1 MRKRIFGV
9 VRVFVQLSIDYLI
22 SLIIFLLFIFLI
34 NEIQVQFIVWSL
46 RSFINEITLYE
57 KLSKRMFM
65 RLILMHRQDI
75 LPEVATNVDVIAKN
89 LKKSDDFARILR
101 WIDEI
106 INSFV
111 IEPVTLDPTGVL
123 QRLEHIL
130 DVRRS
135 RLRNV
140 ARHIIPDAP
149 EYVQRDLESAL
160 EAAAAIRY
168 LWKITSHIYEI
179 GYRTKNIYYLLQLKL
194 LVPFLRELCLSY
206 FDALKGFIE
215 GVPIGD
221 SVGALVALNFF
232 GTEVDTDEELQ
243 VVFSS
248 SEIYGRYV
256 LAVKAR
262 GPGSEVGYP
271 GRFLEKLLEKI
282 GGGVN
287 AIITV
292 DAALRLESER
302 SGRVD
307 VGYGAAIGDPGPEK
321 YRIESWSSKYKIP
334 LFAIV
339 IKENYVEALT
349 PLNETLLQAVN
360 KACDIVK
367 KIIVEEVPE
376 GGKVVILGIGN
387 TVGVG
392 NIPIPSESAE

>member
-1 MRKRIFGV
+1 ML
-9 VRVFVQLSIDYLI
+9 VFAQLSADYLI
-22 SLIIFLLFIFLI
+22 SLIIFLLFIFLL
-34 NEIQVQFIVWSL
+34 NEIQVQFMIWSL

-65 RLILMHRQDI
+65 RLILIHRPDI
-75 LPEVATNVDVIAKN
+75 ISDVGSDIDSVARK
-89 LKKSDDFARILR
+89 LRESSDFDRILR
-101 WIDEI
+101 WVDEI

-111 IEPVTLDPTGVL
+111 IDPVTLDPTGVL

-130 DVRRS
+130 DVRRN
-135 RLRNV
+135 RLRNM
-140 ARHIIPDAP
+140 AKQIIPKAP
-149 EYVQRDLESAL
+149 EHVQKNLESAL

-168 LWKITSHIYEI
+168 LWKITSHIYEV

-206 FDALKGFIE
+206 FDALKGFVE
-215 GVPIGD
+215 GIPIGD
-221 SVGALVALNFF
+221 SVGALVALSFF
-232 GTEVDTDEELQ
+232 GEEVDVDDELQ

-248 SEIYGRYV
+248 TEVDGRYV
-256 LAVKAR
+256 LAAKAK

-282 GGGVN
+282 GGEVD

-292 DAALRLESER
+292 DAALRLESEK

-334 LFAIV
+334 LFAVV

-360 KACDIVK
+360 RAYETVRR
-367 KIIVEEVPE
+367 IIREEVPE

-392 NIPIPSESAE
+392 NAKIPILIGE

>member
-1 MRKRIFGV
+1 ML
-9 VRVFVQLSIDYLI
+9 VFAQLSADYLI
-22 SLIIFLLFIFLI
+22 SLIIFLLFIFLL
-34 NEIQVQFIVWSL
+34 NEIQVQFMIWSL

-65 RLILMHRQDI
+65 RLILIHRPDI
-75 LPEVATNVDVIAKN
+75 ISDVGSDIDSVARK
-89 LKKSDDFARILR
+89 LRESSDFDRIFR
-101 WIDEI
+101 WVDEI

-111 IEPVTLDPTGVL
+111 IAPVTLDPTGVL

-130 DVRRS
+130 DVRRN
-135 RLRNV
+135 RLRNM
-140 ARHIIPDAP
+140 AKQIIPKAP
-149 EYVQRDLESAL
+149 EHVQKNLESAL

-168 LWKITSHIYEI
+168 LWKITSHIYEV
-179 GYRTKNIYYLLQLKL
+179 GYRTKNIYYLFQLKL

-206 FDALKGFIE
+206 FDALKGFVE
-215 GVPIGD
+215 GIPIGD
-221 SVGALVALNFF
+221 SVGALVALSFF
-232 GTEVDTDEELQ
+232 GEEVDVDDELQ

-248 SEIYGRYV
+248 TEVDGRYV
-256 LAVKAR
+256 LAAKAK

-282 GGGVN
+282 EGEVD

-292 DAALRLESER
+292 DAALRLESEK

-334 LFAIV
+334 LFAVV

-360 KACDIVK
+360 RAYETVRR
-367 KIIVEEVPE
+367 IIREEVPE

-392 NIPIPSESAE
+392 NAKIPILIGE

>member
-1 MRKRIFGV
+1 
-9 VRVFVQLSIDYLI
+9 
-22 SLIIFLLFIFLI
+22 
-34 NEIQVQFIVWSL
+34 
-46 RSFINEITLYE
+46 
-57 KLSKRMFM
+57 
-65 RLILMHRQDI
+65 MHRQDI

-111 IEPVTLDPTGVL
+111 IAPVTLDPTGVL

>member
-1 MRKRIFGV
+1 MI
-9 VRVFVQLSIDYLI
+9 
-22 SLIIFLLFIFLI
+22 
-34 NEIQVQFIVWSL
+34 WSL

-65 RLILMHRQDI
+65 RLILIHRPDI
-75 LPEVATNVDVIAKN
+75 ISDVGSDIDSVARK
-89 LKKSDDFARILR
+89 LRESSDFDRILR
-101 WIDEI
+101 WVDEI

-111 IEPVTLDPTGVL
+111 IAPVTLDPTGVL

-130 DVRRS
+130 DVRRN
-135 RLRNV
+135 RLRNM
-140 ARHIIPDAP
+140 AKQIIPKAP
-149 EYVQRDLESAL
+149 EHVQKNLESAL

-168 LWKITSHIYEI
+168 LWKITSHIYEV
-179 GYRTKNIYYLLQLKL
+179 GYRTKNIYYLFQLKL

-206 FDALKGFIE
+206 FDALKGFVE
-215 GVPIGD
+215 GIPIGD
-221 SVGALVALNFF
+221 SVGALVALSFF
-232 GTEVDTDEELQ
+232 GEEVDVDDELQ

-248 SEIYGRYV
+248 TEVDGRYV
-256 LAVKAR
+256 LAAKAK

-282 GGGVN
+282 EGEVD

-292 DAALRLESER
+292 DAALRLESEK

-334 LFAIV
+334 LFAVV

-360 KACDIVK
+360 RAYETVRR
-367 KIIVEEVPE
+367 IIREEVPE

-392 NIPIPSESAE
+392 NAKIPILIGE